1 MKIFIDFVGGRIMVK
16 KMKTICIMTVAMLIL
31 GAGTVFAA
39 ESVVNSGNKLLFS
52 DYKIYGS
59 KDRLLASGYVQASPY
74 NEIIVQVDNMY
85 KEDGSASSYTTSRW
99 TITNATTGGIV
110 QSNIAVEEEKKVKVS
125 LGTSA
130 AGVKYGINVK
140 GNNDDKNALI
150 SGNISNFNKQ

>member
-1 MKIFIDFVGGRIMVK
+1 MVK
-16 KMKTICIMTVAMLIL
+16 KMKTICIMTAVMLAL

-74 NEIIVQVDNMY
+74 NKITVQVDNMY

-99 TITNATTGGIV
+99 TITNANTGAIV
-110 QSNIAVEEEKKVKVS
+110 KSNIAVEEEKKVEVFLVS
-125 LGTSA
+125 QA
-130 AGVKYGINVK
+130 AGVKYGVNVK
-140 GNNDDKNALI
+140 GNNENKDALI
-150 SGNISNFNKQ
+150 SGNIDNFNKQ